1 MCECRDEPTA
11 RGFSFAAANRSTHCV
26 EVFRI
31 FTVSAILR
39 SLARGGADTFGSE
52 LCTFAGELS
61 SVVALLGG
69 SDSLTAPPFPAS
81 LDMGD
86 AAAGKGRSLA
96 FGICKRLQCVRATC
110 NSTFFG
116 SP

>member
-11 RGFSFAAANRSTHCV
+11 RGFSFAAANPATTCV
-26 EVFRI
+26 EVCRI
-31 FTVSAILR
+31 FTAFTILHC
-39 SLARGGADTFGSE
+39 LAREGSDTFESE

-61 SVVALLGG
+61 SVVALFGG
-69 SDSLTAPPFPAS
+69 SDSLTAPSFPAS

-96 FGICKRLQCVRATC
+96 FGTCMRLQCVRATC
-110 NSTFFG
+110 NSTFAG